1 MGMNINTYRM
11 IRERKWRGEGGER
24 CKPFAWSGEKASEK

>member
-11 IRERKWRGEGGER
+11 IRERKWRGGGER